1 MLRLHTCTMKRKN
14 LFSLS
19 EFILRHGEWKKKKS
33 KKQLKVRFSQF
44 TPVVPIPKMT
54 ANTCDEGILC
64 QHAHMVVFNHLMI
77 ALGLHGKHGERSRR
91 DVFLVDSEEL
101 HWHDDDCSA
110 KTFMTAFDFESRDW
124 LCAFDQ
130 RGMMEDLVMPMACS
144 FVHQT
149 PHLSRI
155 KRFQRDIEACSAFLK
170 KEHSSRRLCLIVA
183 DHLNSDHQFDMC
195 DDADKDAFEKSGWEC
210 NVGHLFLLLLE
221 SYTEKVRGIVDEL
234 DFLFKSRHAAATV
247 EDMIR
252 KQVWEVLV
260 CDWVKEWGREE
271 DYIRLY
277 ETKGGLLWCLDYVV
291 PERQRHAEESESAFE
306 NS

>member
-1 MLRLHTCTMKRKN
+1 MLRLHTCTMKRKQR
-14 LFSLS
+14 FSLS
-19 EFILRHGEWKKKKS
+19 DFLLGHGEWKKKKS

-44 TPVVPIPKMT
+44 TPVVPSPKMT
-54 ANTCDEGILC
+54 ANNRNEDILC
-64 QHAHMVVFNHLMI
+64 QRAHTVVFNHLMI
-77 ALGLHGKHGERSRR
+77 ALGSCGKFGERSRR
-91 DVFLVDSEEL
+91 DVFLVDSKEL

-130 RGMMEDLVMPMACS
+130 HSTMEDLVMPMACS
-144 FVHQT
+144 FVIK
-149 PHLSRI
+149 LRVSLASRDFNGTLKLI
-155 KRFQRDIEACSAFLK
+155 PRFEK
-170 KEHSSRRLCLIVA
+170 KCSSRDLCLIVA
-183 DHLNSDHQFDMC
+183 DHLNSDCQFDMC
-195 DDADKDAFEKSGWEC
+195 DDVDKDAFEKSGWEC

-221 SYTEKVRGIVDEL
+221 SHTEKLCGMVDEL
-234 DFLFKSRHAAATV
+234 EFLFKSRCVAATV

-271 DYIRLY
+271 DCMRLH
-277 ETKGGLLWCLDYVV
+277 ETKGGLLWCLDHLV
-291 PERQRHAEESESAFE
+291 PERQRQAEESAAAFE

>member
-1 MLRLHTCTMKRKN
+1 MKRKPP
-14 LFSLS
+14 FSLS
-19 EFILRHGEWKKKKS
+19 DFLLGHGEWKKKKKKS

-44 TPVVPIPKMT
+44 TPVLPIPKMM
-54 ANTCDEGILC
+54 ANNRNEVILY
-64 QHAHMVVFNHLMI
+64 QRAHIVVFNHLMI
-77 ALGLHGKHGERSRR
+77 ALGLYGAFGERSRR

-101 HWHDDDCSA
+101 CCVEARHDDDCS
-110 KTFMTAFDFESRDW
+110 KKSYMSAFDFESRDW

-130 RGMMEDLVMPMACS
+130 HSMMEDLVMPMACS

-149 PHLSRI
+149 PYLSRI
-155 KRFQRDIEACSAFLK
+155 QRFQRDIEAYSVFLK
-170 KEHSSRRLCLIVA
+170 KEYSSRYFYLIVA
-183 DHLNSDHQFDMC
+183 DHLCSDYQFDMC
-195 DDADKDAFEKSGWEC
+195 DDVDKDAFEKSGWEH

-221 SYTEKVRGIVDEL
+221 TYTEKLSGMIDEL
-234 DFLFKSRHAAATV
+234 EFLFKSGYAAATV

-260 CDWVKEWGREE
+260 CDWVKEWGTEE

-291 PERQRHAEESESAFE
+291 PERQRQAEESAAAFQ
-306 NS
+306 SS